1 MSGASRAAGDRLVV
15 ATWNINSIRARIGLV
30 EQFVAAHAPD
40 VLLIQET
47 RCPDAQFPRSALDK
61 LGFPHVEVNGR
72 KGHHGVAIASKR
84 PIADV
89 TRENLADIDE
99 GRHISGAIEVAGKP
113 VVLHSLYIPS
123 GGDEPDPEVNPKFR
137 DKLAYLEAFAPWSMT
152 ASAVPSLVGG
162 DFNVAP
168 LPEDVWS
175 HKQLLKVVSHTPQE
189 TERLDAAL
197 VAGRWIDVVRRDIPV
212 PEKVFT
218 WWSYR
223 NRDHTVS
230 NRGRRLDHM
239 WASPSLADRVGDI
252 QVPTETRS
260 WEKPSDHVPVLVTIT
275 G

>member
-1 MSGASRAAGDRLVV
+1 MAPRGKATRDRLVV

-40 VLLIQET
+40 VILLQET
-47 RCPDAQFPRSALDK
+47 RCPDAAFPSSALQK
-61 LGFPHVEVNGR
+61 LGFTDIVVNGR
-72 KGHHGVAIASKR
+72 KGHHGVAIVSKR

-89 TRENLADIDE
+89 GRENLADIDE
-99 GRHISGAIEVAGKP
+99 GRHISGAVTVGDRP

-123 GGDEPDPEVNPKFR
+123 GGDEPDTAINPKFR
-137 DKLAYLEAFAPWSMT
+137 DKIAYLEAFAPWGET

-189 TERLDAAL
+189 TERLDAAQA
-197 VAGRWIDVVRRDIPV
+197 AGRWIDLVRRDIPP

-223 NRDHTVS
+223 NRDHTVA

-239 WASPSLADRVGDI
+239 WASPSLADQAGDI
-252 QVPTETRS
+252 KVIAEARS
-260 WEKPSDHVPVLVTIT
+260 WEKPSDHVPVLVTIE